1 MGERGMEE
9 NIRER
14 GEGNKEEVV
23 FLSVFCYCCG
33 LL

>member
-9 NIRER
+9 NIRE
-14 GEGNKEEVV
+14 GEGNKGEVV